1 MARESVSF
9 DTEAERVN
17 NHEDKYEYHIIN
29 NEFDKIVQISTI
41 GSNNRFNICVKD
53 NPS

>member
-17 NHEDKYEYHIIN
+17 NHEDKYEYHISN
-29 NEFDKIVQISTI
+29 NEIDSSIVHKFI
-41 GSNNRFNICVKD
+41 K
-53 NPS
+53 